1 MYSHWRTLLLL
12 SEGFM
17 RLKIFLSALA
27 VASSLAVA
35 SCSQDSQTPTA
46 GIQVRQDVRRTRASA
61 GEVQDAKEKGRRI
74 GEQHTE
80 AMQFVRKR
88 IVVASHK
95 KGAPL
100 SKDEATAVLQ
110 EALYEYLTSN
120 GYRGVGRGE
129 VDVWRNR
136 ITKHGYHAPAL
147 LADFTATSDAVQI
160 SAEAYAY
167 LNQMVYIADI
177 AGEYGYAWLESEI
190 WAIENSASGT
200 LSGTDLQAV
209 FEVASVTLSSAAYW
223 TSYSDEWYQMCG
235 TQLVCDGS
243 GGGGVTIQRLSL
255 GWKVLGSDVVG
266 AIGGVMVPAP
276 GAVAAGAFVAS
287 ACAIIGAL

>member
-1 MYSHWRTLLLL
+1 MRFKVFFSTLV
-12 SEGFM
+12 
-17 RLKIFLSALA
+17 

-46 GIQVRQDVRRTRASA
+46 DIQVRQDVRQTRASA
-61 GEVQDAKEKGRRI
+61 GEVQDAKAKGRRI

-88 IVVASHK
+88 IMVASHK

-100 SKDEATAVLQ
+100 TKDEATAVLQ
-110 EALYEYLTSN
+110 EALYDYMTSN

-129 VDVWRNR
+129 VDAWRNR
-136 ITKHGYHAPAL
+136 IAKHGYHAPAL
-147 LADFTATSDAVQI
+147 LADFTATSDEVQI

-167 LNQMVYIADI
+167 LNQMVYIADL
-177 AGEYGYAWLESEI
+177 AGSYGYEWLESQI
-190 WAIENSASGT
+190 WAIESSASGS
-200 LSGTDLQAV
+200 LSGTDLQV
-209 FEVASVTLSSAAYW
+209 VLEVSSVTLSSAAYW

-235 TQLVCDGS
+235 SQLVCDGS
-243 GGGGVTIQRLSL
+243 GGGGITIQGLSL

-266 AIGGVMVPAP
+266 AIGGALVPAP

>member
-1 MYSHWRTLLLL
+1 
-12 SEGFM
+12 M
-17 RLKIFLSALA
+17 RLKSFLSAVV

-46 GIQVRQDVRRTRASA
+46 GVQVGQDVRQTRASA
-61 GEVQDAKEKGRRI
+61 SEVQEAKVKGRRL

-88 IVVASHK
+88 IMVASRK

-100 SKDEATAVLQ
+100 TKDEATAVLQ
-110 EALYEYLTSN
+110 EALDQYLTSN
-120 GYRGVGRGE
+120 GYRGVGRGD
-129 VDVWRNR
+129 VDAWRNR
-136 ITKHGYHAPAL
+136 IAKHGYRAPAL

-167 LNQMVYIADI
+167 LNQMVYLADI
-177 AGEYGYAWLESEI
+177 AGYYGYEWLQSEI
-190 WAIENSASGT
+190 WAIENSAAAT

-209 FEVASVTLSSAAYW
+209 FEVSSMTLESAAYW
-223 TSYSDEWYQMCG
+223 TSYSDEWYRMCG
-235 TQLVCDGS
+235 SQIVCDGS
-243 GGGGVTIQRLSL
+243 WGGGITIQRLSL
-255 GWKVLGSDVVG
+255 GWKVLGSDVAG
-266 AIGGVMVPAP
+266 AIGGLLVPAP
-276 GAVAAGAFVAS
+276 GSVAAGAFVAS